1 MLLKELCAVVLVF
14 IMDVVFDGVV
24 DVVRVVFV
32 VFLCML

>member
-1 MLLKELCAVVLVF
+1 MVVVF
-14 IMDVVFDGVV
+14 IMDVVSDGVV